1 MADLFLIRH
10 GQASFGKDNYDA
22 LSDLGKQ
29 QAVALGRSLANV
41 IEPTQL
47 VCGTLNRQQQT
58 LEGLKQGYEEV
69 TGKSLALPVQIK
81 PEFNELD
88 HTDIL
93 KVYDERFADPE
104 YMRREILTKPEA
116 NKVFHRIYTQAI
128 FNWFEDKGNDY
139 VETFDHFYQRVNG
152 AMEELVANAQSKER
166 ILVVSSAGSISM
178 CLQNVL
184 GVSAKKA
191 FELNEVMANTAV
203 NRFVFNG
210 SGKINLSY
218 YNNFQHLPAADIKV
232 TYR

>member
-29 QAVALGRSLANV
+29 QAVALGRSLANA
-41 IEPTQL
+41 IQPTQL
-47 VCGTLNRQQQT
+47 ICGTLNRQQQT
-58 LEGLKQGYEEV
+58 LEGLMQGYEEV
-69 TGKSLALPVQIK
+69 AGKGLTLPVQIK

-88 HTDIL
+88 HTNIL
-93 KVYDERFADPE
+93 KVYDQRFADPE
-104 YMRREILTKPEA
+104 YMRREILTQPEA
-116 NKVFHRIYTQAI
+116 NKVFHKIYTQAI
-128 FNWFEDKGNDY
+128 FNWFEDKGDGY
-139 VETFDHFYQRVNG
+139 VETFDRFYQRVNG
-152 AMEELVANAQSKER
+152 AVEELVANAKSKER
-166 ILVVSSAGSISM
+166 IIVVSSAGSISM

-184 GVSAKKA
+184 GVNAKKA

>member
-10 GQASFGKDNYDA
+10 GQASFGQDNYDA

-47 VCGTLNRQQQT
+47 ICGTLNRQQQT
-58 LEGLKQGYEEV
+58 LECLMQGYEEV
-69 TGKSLALPVQIK
+69 NGAGLTLPVQIK

-93 KVYDERFADPE
+93 KVYDQRFADPE
-104 YMRREILTKPEA
+104 YMRREILTQPEA
-116 NKVFHRIYTQAI
+116 NKVFHKIYTQAI
-128 FNWFEDKGNDY
+128 FNWFEDNGNDY
-139 VETFDHFYQRVNG
+139 VETFDNFYQRVNG
-152 AMEELVANAQSKER
+152 ALEELVANAKSKER
-166 ILVVSSAGSISM
+166 IVVVSSAGSISM

-218 YNNFQHLPAADIKV
+218 YNNFQHLPAADVKV

>member
-1 MADLFLIRH
+1 VADLFLIRH

-47 VCGTLNRQQQT
+47 ICGTLNRQQQT
-58 LEGLKQGYEEV
+58 LEGLMQGYEEV
-69 TGKSLALPVQIK
+69 TGKALAMPVQIK

-93 KVYDERFADPE
+93 KVYDQRFADPE
-104 YMRREILTKPEA
+104 YMRREILTQPEA
-116 NKVFHRIYTQAI
+116 NKVFHKIYTQAI
-128 FNWFEDKGNDY
+128 FNWFEDKGSDY
-139 VETFDHFYQRVNG
+139 VETFDNFYQRVNG
-152 AMEELVANAQSKER
+152 AVEQLVADAQSKER
-166 ILVVSSAGSISM
+166 IVVVSSAGSISM

-184 GVSAKKA
+184 GVNAKKA